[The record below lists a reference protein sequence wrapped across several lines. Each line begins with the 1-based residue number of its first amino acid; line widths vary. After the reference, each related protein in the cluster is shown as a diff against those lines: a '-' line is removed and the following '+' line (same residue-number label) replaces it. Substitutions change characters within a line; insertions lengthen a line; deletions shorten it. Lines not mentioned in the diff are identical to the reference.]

1 MVAQPFVK
9 WVGGKRQLLPEIRKH
24 YPKAFTEP
32 NAIPKIDTY
41 IEPFVGGGAVLFDIL
56 STCPKNNL
64 PKRIVINDLNET
76 LILTYKMI
84 QKKVNDVIA
93 ILLKLEKQFYY
104 AKNIDEYHNTKD
116 NLKNYYNTIR
126 DKYNHEALSD
136 PEKAAYFIFL
146 NRTCFNG
153 LYRLN
158 KNGEFNVPLGKQNRP
173 TLCDT
178 ANLKAVS
185 KALKGVTITNTDY
198 KTCIATYLTP
208 NSFIYIDP
216 PYRPLNDTS
225 NFTAYTAG
233 KFTDDNQKELADTI
247 NDINAYGAQFLLSN
261 SDPHN
266 SDPND
271 NFFDDLYKD
280 YTIERIMASRA
291 INSNGAGR
299 AKITELL
306 IYNN

>member
-32 NAIPKIDTY
+32 NAMPKIDTY

-56 STCPKNNL
+56 TTCPKNNL

-185 KALKGVTITNTDY
+185 KVLKGVTIINTDY

-247 NDINAYGAQFLLSN
+247 NDINAYGAQFLL
-261 SDPHN
+261 
-266 SDPND
+266 
-271 NFFDDLYKD
+271 
-280 YTIERIMASRA
+280 
-291 INSNGAGR
+291 
-299 AKITELL
+299 
-306 IYNN
+306 IYNK

>member
-32 NAIPKIDTY
+32 NAMPKIDTY

-56 STCPKNNL
+56 TTCPKNNL

-146 NRTCFNG
+146 N
-153 LYRLN
+153 

-185 KALKGVTITNTDY
+185 KVLKGVTIINTDY

>member
-24 YPKAFTEP
+24 YPKAFTKP

-56 STCPKNNL
+56 TTCPKNNL

-136 PEKAAYFIFL
+136 SEKAAYFIFL

-185 KALKGVTITNTDY
+185 KVLKGVTIINTDY

-280 YTIERIMASRA
+280 YTIERVMASRA

-306 IYNN
+306 IYNK